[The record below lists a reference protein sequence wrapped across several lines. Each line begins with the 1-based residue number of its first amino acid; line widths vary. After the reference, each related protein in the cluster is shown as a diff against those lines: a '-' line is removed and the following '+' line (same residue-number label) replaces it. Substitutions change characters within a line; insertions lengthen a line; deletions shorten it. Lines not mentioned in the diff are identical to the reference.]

1 MKIVISFDFLNFLIS
16 PFLERLVVLNRRVH
30 INPPSG
36 VCRSCSSPHVPPR
49 SIFLFGGTCI
59 QEDQNWIS
67 VFPFSGSKLDWRKQM
82 FPYSSYS
89 TPIPAN
95 ASSNRSARVPTENM
109 PEKMSVPTYS
119 PAAPQTRSSEKNTH
133 PTRQSCPRLPRGG
146 LGRRFPHTDRS
157 LIMDY
162 YD

>member
-1 MKIVISFDFLNFLIS
+1 
-16 PFLERLVVLNRRVH
+16 LNRRVH

-95 ASSNRSARVPTENM
+95 ASSNRSARVPTENIARENVG
-109 PEKMSVPTYS
+109 PDVFPCGPTNQILGEKHTPDTTKLSASSTRRS
-119 PAAPQTRSSEKNTH
+119 RSSISTH
-133 PTRQSCPRLPRGG
+133 
-146 LGRRFPHTDRS
+146 RS
-157 LIMDY
+157 LINNGLL
-162 YD
+162 